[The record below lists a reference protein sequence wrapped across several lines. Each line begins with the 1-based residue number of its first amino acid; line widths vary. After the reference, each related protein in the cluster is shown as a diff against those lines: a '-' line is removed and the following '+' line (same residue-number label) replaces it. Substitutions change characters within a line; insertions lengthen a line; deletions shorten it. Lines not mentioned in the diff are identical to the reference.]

1 MDQVTKKGQVT
12 IVRRSISSD
21 KPSKIQQI
29 LEERRNQKDREYKSF
44 VMIGVSLTRF
54 LKTGFPEEAY
64 QPLSFF
70 VDLRKIHDPLLKRIA
85 TNLGSAPAPYYP
97 HHIQTEPLIFEDRA
111 GKTVVYEWD
120 MLGDEESPEQ
130 YLERHYTQMD
140 ISKIILI
147 PTEPNFMQATI
158 AMKWAHKIGF
168 PIPMPTVRKYIKDSG
183 RVFSGIGHA
192 HTNSFYKY
200 LLTWGKRVS

>member
-1 MDQVTKKGQVT
+1 MDEVIKKGQVT
-12 IVRRSISSD
+12 IVRRSIPREE
-21 KPSKIQQI
+21 PSKVQQI
-29 LEERRNQKDREYKSF
+29 INERRNRKDQEYKSF
-44 VMIGVSLTRF
+44 MMVGVSLKRF

-120 MLGDEESPEQ
+120 MLGDKVSPEQ
-130 YLERHYTQMD
+130 YLERLLHR
-140 ISKIILI
+140 LI
-147 PTEPNFMQATI
+147 YL
-158 AMKWAHKIGF
+158 
-168 PIPMPTVRKYIKDSG
+168 MPLKKSTKYVDQLSPAK
-183 RVFSGIGHA
+183 
-192 HTNSFYKY
+192 
-200 LLTWGKRVS
+200 LLDCL